1 MVTSSKP
8 FTSLPAL
15 LALLT
20 VCMVSVYALKLQAR
34 LAIEI
39 PKVNLPMASVMILP
53 GHVKDATSSIL
64 CGQSGQSST
73 QGNGKEL
80 IDMENTFLGEEEG
93 KTGHGSSEIPMI
105 LEDCE
110 DCEDF
115 NCDLEVQGESSREHR
130 VIGSQHVE
138 SYKNQRR
145 VEHCLKPG
153 KKKVKCAGLKGK
165 KGRKEETILGT
176 VSIMN
181 NDC

>member
-20 VCMVSVYALKLQAR
+20 VSMVSVYALKLQAR

-39 PKVNLPMASVMILP
+39 PKVNLPTASVIDILP
-53 GHVKDATSSIL
+53 GHTTSSIL
-64 CGQSGQSST
+64 GGQSGQSSI
-73 QGNGKEL
+73 QGDGKEL

-93 KTGHGSSEIPMI
+93 KTGHGSREIPII

-138 SYKNQRR
+138 SYNNQRR